1 MKTRISALLF
11 SLLALVAHAQTPNE
25 IWEKPATGYSSH
37 SHVFSINRVAM
48 GDDRTEVTF
57 HVSYRPNHWIR
68 MASTSYLQVGDRRFA
83 IRKEMPQWPAE
94 GTTLLMP
101 DEQFFMP
108 DSGEVDFTMVFDP
121 LPRGTTHFDLIE
133 PAGWQIFNIRPGNVL
148 PQGLT
153 DTYWRNEATGDWFI
167 GFAEQYIIYNNCMW
181 EILSRTEKK
190 DNYTFVAH
198 GAAGKELTVSVSKMK
213 KGVRKIRIG
222 EEKAV
227 VCSPIMTATLPDYP
241 TRDLRPDFKDNGY
254 QAGDSAT
261 IVGWIK
267 DFPALAK
274 SAQADG
280 SFEVFIENFVSDEQ
294 EVFNTPIDSLG
305 RFCIKVPLL
314 NTSEVHM
321 TGHNREII
329 CHTVLELGETYFY
342 LYDCKTGQQFF
353 MGRDVRFQNELLTH
367 EDASAFP
374 PFHKEHATA
383 EEAMVYL
390 EDGKAWLGEENARLD
405 SLLSAHPDLSQRYIN
420 FMRDS
425 RRVQLGRALMQARF
439 YVKKWQLP
447 KAYVDYVS
455 QELWLQ
461 QRRPYTLHRDFSTLM
476 RDYIDV
482 RTESNQKKKMDV
494 LPMIETMAR
503 RGELPLSDKEI
514 DALSRIEEEKEKLD
528 RAIDATNDE
537 TVINAL
543 IQDFNSSE
551 FIATINGVV
560 AKYQY
565 EISIELLRIAL
576 PHALD
581 SVASD
586 SLLHQLQMARELY
599 HNIDNNRRALPQSMI
614 EWTNRELKVPA
625 FRQQVLALNEKYE
638 AIARRD
644 ISNSHSLRSADDVAG
659 MSDGEQI
666 LRKLIAPY
674 EGKLV
679 LIDVWGTWCGPC
691 KQALADSQEEYER
704 LAPYDMI
711 FLYLANRSDHESWQ
725 NVIKENNVLGDNV
738 VHYNLP
744 AEQQRA
750 VELFLKVNKYPS
762 YYLIDRNGHLL
773 EVNADPRDL
782 NHFEELVR
790 SIR

>member
-25 IWEKPATGYSSH
+25 VWEKPTTGYNSH
-37 SHVFSINRVAM
+37 SQVFSINRVAM

-68 MASTSYLQVGDRRFA
+68 MASTSYLQVGDKRFA
-83 IRKEMPQWPAE
+83 MRKEMPLWPAE

-148 PQGLT
+148 PQGLM

-167 GFAEQYIIYNNCMW
+167 GFTEQYVIYNNCMW

-190 DNYTFVAH
+190 TTTTFVARNR
-198 GAAGKELTVSVSKMK
+198 KDELTVSVSKMK

-227 VCSPIMTATLPDYP
+227 VCSPILTATLPDYP

-274 SAQADG
+274 PAQADG

-294 EVFNTPIDSLG
+294 EVFNTPTDSLG

-314 NTSEVHM
+314 NTSQVHM
-321 TGHNREII
+321 AGHNREFI
-329 CHTVLELGETYFY
+329 CHTVLEPGETYFY

-374 PFHKEHATA
+374 IFHKEHATA
-383 EEAMVYL
+383 EEAMAYL
-390 EDGKAWLGEENARLD
+390 EEGKAWLGEENARLD

-425 RRVQLGRALMQARF
+425 RRVQLGLELMQARF
-439 YVKKWQLP
+439 YVKKFQLP

-482 RTESNQKKKMDV
+482 RTESNQEKKMDV
-494 LPMIETMAR
+494 LSMIETMAR

-537 TVINAL
+537 TEINAL

-565 EISIELLRIAL
+565 EISTELLRIAL

-599 HNIDNNRRALPQSMI
+599 QNIDNNRRALPQSMV

-711 FLYLANRSDHESWQ
+711 FLYLANRSDRESWQ

-782 NHFEELVR
+782 NRFEELVR